1 VYPAAGALDKA
12 KGRMLE
18 KPFGPAT
25 SWHLTFSASGATVI
39 VTTAQGSYEV
49 RCCCCCCCWRSASSW
64 GGVHVCFAFLL
75 SQPAD
80 DVQHPAGTLRI
91 IGAVPVVE

>member
-1 VYPAAGALDKA
+1 VYPAAGSLDKA

-49 RCCCCCCCWRSASSW
+49 CFFCCCCGLQAAE
-64 GGVHVCFAFLL
+64 VVCTYL
-75 SQPAD
+75 SPSCFHNQPMIHSISLAPSGSLARC
-80 DVQHPAGTLRI
+80 QS
-91 IGAVPVVE
+91 